1 MRILQISPVA
11 PPQRSGMANAAGE
24 IYKATKVAGADVEL
38 VTAFGDSTIKNLRN
52 FRVPGA
58 GFLAFTPAILKL
70 LLADPAKNSPIS
82 SKTDKT
88 VILDRE
94 KLSQA
99 ENAKNGN
106 FDIVH
111 LHYPCYG
118 NAMMVSL
125 ARLLGN
131 KKPLVVSYHMDTV
144 GRGLRRPV
152 FSLHAKLFAP
162 HFLRHAS
169 VIVVASRDYAE
180 HSLLAKYPELMA
192 KVVEIPFGVDSTRF
206 HPPSPYPLPERARIN
221 IVPPLDGGRI
231 QERAEN
237 ILFTAALDEQ
247 HYFKGLHILLEAMVK
262 VPEAKLTVVGDGN
275 LKESYI
281 RRAQELKIS
290 DRVNFA
296 GRVSDEDLSRYFQE
310 ADVFCSASVDRSE
323 AYGIVLMEAA
333 ASGLPAVASDIPGV
347 RSVVADGETGLLI
360 PPNDAGALAEAL
372 RDLLSDLEL
381 LKKMG
386 EAARKFA
393 LTRTWADA
401 GKKYLEIYKKLV
413 RPPASADA

>member
-1 MRILQISPVA
+1 MKVLQISPVA

-24 IYKATKVAGADVEL
+24 IFKATKAAGADVEL
-38 VTAFGDSTIKNLRN
+38 VAAFGDSTIKNLRH

-58 GFLAFTPAILKL
+58 GFLAFTPAIIKL
-70 LLADPAKNSPIS
+70 LSADPAKNSPIS
-82 SKTDKT
+82 SKIDKS

-94 KLSQA
+94 KLSQR

-125 ARLLGN
+125 ARIFGA

-152 FSLHAKLFAP
+152 FWLHAKLFAP
-162 HFLRHAS
+162 RFLRHAS
-169 VIVVASRDYAE
+169 VIAVASRDYAE
-180 HSLLAKYPELMA
+180 HSLLAKYPELMK

-206 HPPSPYPLPERARIN
+206 HAAARKQ
-221 IVPPLDGGRI
+221 VTSK
-231 QERAEN
+231 N

-247 HYFKGLHILLEAMVK
+247 HYFKGLNFLLEAMVK
-262 VPEAKLTVVGDGN
+262 VPEAKLTIVGDGN

-281 RRAQELKIS
+281 KKAKELEIS
-290 DRVNFA
+290 DRVVFA
-296 GRVSDEDLSRYFQE
+296 GRVSDEELPKYFQD

-323 AYGIVLMEAA
+323 AYGIVLMEAS
-333 ASGLPAVASDIPGV
+333 ASGLPSVATDIPGV
-347 RSVVADGETGLLI
+347 RTVVKNNETGLLI
-360 PPNDAGALAEAL
+360 KPGDPIALANAL
-372 RDLLSDLEL
+372 NSIFNDPQLATRL
-381 LKKMG
+381 G
-386 EAARKFA
+386 ANARVFA
-393 LTRTWADA
+393 LPRTWADA
-401 GKKYLEIYKKLV
+401 GKKYFEVYTSLTTNH
-413 RPPASADA
+413 